1 MSRKI
6 GFWPVFALV
15 TGSQIGSGVFMLPS
29 NLAPYGILGL
39 MGWVISGVGAVAL
52 ALVFAKLCSW
62 LPRTGGP
69 HVYVNKAFGPCFAFF
84 TGWTY
89 WVISLVS
96 TPVVI
101 VASIGY
107 LTPLIGVHSS
117 SFNLSLEIGLI
128 FIITLLNLRGVK
140 AAGRAEFFLT
150 LLKIVPLI
158 VMPIMAFFIFN
169 KDCFL
174 TELPV
179 SSGSISH
186 SLSAVT
192 LLTLWAFIGVE
203 SATTPAG
210 SVENPSKT
218 IPRAIV
224 LGTICVAVLYFFN
237 SLGIMGVVPG
247 SELMNSPAPYVD
259 AAQRIFGGNWHLIIS
274 VMASIVCIGTL
285 NAWVLA
291 SGQISSGLAQDG
303 LLPRFFA
310 KKNKKEAPYY
320 SLFMSFLGIVPLLI
334 LTSQEN
340 LARQMNMILDF
351 SVTAFLFVYL
361 ICCLAFFKLLP
372 RHQKRSLFVCV
383 YGGVA
388 LLFCIWILYETP
400 LKTLLISGA
409 FTVTGIPLFLWRYR
423 HIKECGLEKE

>member
-6 GFWPVFALV
+6 GFWSVFALV
-15 TGSQIGSGVFMLPS
+15 TGSQIGSAVFMLPA

-39 MGWVISGVGAVAL
+39 MGWAISGVGAVAL
-52 ALVFAKLCSW
+52 ALVFGKLCSW

-69 HVYVNKAFGPCFAFF
+69 HVYVNKAFGPHFAFF

-89 WVISLVS
+89 WVISWVS

-128 FIITLLNLRGVK
+128 FIITLLNLQGVK

-150 LLKIVPLI
+150 LLKIIPLI

-179 SSGSISH
+179 SSNSISH

-218 IPRAIV
+218 IPKAIV
-224 LGTICVAVLYFFN
+224 LGTICVAILYFFN
-237 SLGIMGVVPG
+237 SLSIMGVVPG
-247 SELMNSPAPYVD
+247 SELMNSPAPYAD

-303 LLPRFFA
+303 LLPGFFA

-320 SLFMSFLGIVPLLI
+320 SLFMSFFGIVPLLI

-351 SVTAFLFVYL
+351 SVTAFVFVYL
-361 ICCLAFFKLLP
+361 ICCFAFFKLLP
-372 RHQKRSLFVCV
+372 SHQKRTFFVYV

-388 LLFCIWILYETP
+388 LLFCVWILYETP

-423 HIKECGLEKE
+423 HIKGCGLEKE